1 MKQDEKGGKRSADGV
16 GESQHAGRW
25 SGRATGDENSPRNL
39 SQEKAQASQTR
50 LGYRRLPQLRQGP
63 LQSHTSPVLTSGSRS
78 HAHNLGGVE
87 PMRKLIVLS
96 FITLDGVMQAPGGPE
111 EDPTGGFTSGGWTV
125 PYFDDF
131 LGQTMTEQMS
141 RPFDLLLG
149 RKTYEIFAAYWPHHN
164 DEGAGINN
172 ATKYVA
178 SHAPMELTW
187 EHSVLLKGDVVDE
200 VKKLKAQDGPELQV
214 HGSGNFIQTLL
225 KYDLVDELWLKIF
238 PITLGMGKRLFAEGT
253 TAAAFTLREAK
264 TSPRG
269 VIVASYERAGEVQTG
284 SFA

>member
-1 MKQDEKGGKRSADGV
+1 MPQVTSKDGTV
-16 GESQHAGRW
+16 IAY
-25 SGRATGDENSPRNL
+25 D
-39 SQEKAQASQTR
+39 R
-50 LGYRRLPQLRQGP
+50 LGQGP
-63 LQSHTSPVLTSGSRS
+63 ALILV
-78 HAHNLGGVE
+78 GGAFQY
-87 PMRKLIVLS
+87 RA
-96 FITLDGVMQAPGGPE
+96 ITLDGVMQAPGGPE
-111 EDPTGGFTSGGWTV
+111 EDPTGGFRYGGWTV
-125 PYFDDF
+125 PSFDDF

-164 DEGAGINN
+164 EEGAGLNQ

-178 SHAPMELTW
+178 SHAPIELTW
-187 EHSVLLKGDVVDE
+187 EHSVLLQGDVVDE
-200 VKKLKAQDGPELQV
+200 VKKLKAQDGPDLQV

-225 KYDLVDELWLKIF
+225 KHDMVDELELKIF
-238 PITLGMGKRLFAEGT
+238 PITLGMGKRLFGEGT

-264 TSPRG
+264 MSPRG